1 VAVTGDGAAGCAMTS
16 LRLAAAAPVG
26 VERGLP
32 DRVCERVAACSGVA
46 TALLSP
52 LRSESAPTLD
62 EVAAAVRLIAER
74 TRVIPEGAGALALAA
89 ALRNDV
95 GRKVVCVVSGGNID
109 LSVLARILNGET
121 P

>member
-1 VAVTGDGAAGCAMTS
+1 LIPKVWEHASGLLDGAF
-16 LRLAAAAPVG
+16 
-26 VERGLP
+26 
-32 DRVCERVAACSGVA
+32 
-46 TALLSP
+46 
-52 LRSESAPTLD
+52 APTLD